1 MANDMDTTEQTRA
14 DEVRAFIART
24 PLAQEMG
31 LRCEVMGDEMTM
43 IMPYQEKLIGNFM
56 IKAIH
61 GGAIAAF
68 LEALRL
74 KPDYAGARF
83 NLAAVY
89 FNQRQF
95 PAAEAELRLAVNAEP
110 GNPETCLKLAL
121 CLQLQNDPE
130 GARRERGR
138 SAGSARHRTTV
149 RTPRWHW
156 ATAPSST
163 SAPSCRRLGKW

>member
-1 MANDMDTTEQTRA
+1 VANDMDTTEQTRA

-68 LEALRL
+68 LELTSQAQVFLVTEHLERPPRPINLTIDYLRQGHAKDL
-74 KPDYAGARF
+74 YARADITQMGRRMCS
-83 NLAAVY
+83 V
-89 FNQRQF
+89 R
-95 PAAEAELRLAVNAEP
+95 AEAW
-110 GNPETCLKLAL
+110 
-121 CLQLQNDPE
+121 QD
-130 GARRERGR
+130 ER
-138 SAGSARHRTTV
+138 AKPVTTLMAHFMV
-149 RTPRWHW
+149 
-156 ATAPSST
+156 S
-163 SAPSCRRLGKW
+163 GD

>member
-68 LEALRL
+68 LELTSQAQVFLVTEHLERPPRPINLTIDYLRQGHAKDL
-74 KPDYAGARF
+74 YARAELTKRGRRRCS
-83 NLAAVY
+83 V
-89 FNQRQF
+89 R
-95 PAAEAELRLAVNAEP
+95 AEAW
-110 GNPETCLKLAL
+110 
-121 CLQLQNDPE
+121 QD
-130 GARRERGR
+130 ER
-138 SAGSARHRTTV
+138 AKPVTTLMAHFMV
-149 RTPRWHW
+149 
-156 ATAPSST
+156 S
-163 SAPSCRRLGKW
+163 GD